1 MEEWRRLVEAGEAVL
16 PGAVRQEVL
25 SGIRRAEDFEEL
37 RKRLAAF
44 RDLPVTEADF
54 EEAARCFNRC
64 RAKGLVL
71 SAVDM
76 FICAIAIRRRLPL
89 FTLDGDFRRL
99 ARVLPLRL
107 HEVPAA
113 RGYESQAGG

>member
-16 PGAVRQEVL
+16 PGVIRQEVL
-25 SGIRRAEDFEEL
+25 SGIRREEDFEEL

-44 RDLPVTEADF
+44 RDVPVTEADF

-64 RAKGLVL
+64 RAKGLSL

-89 FTLDGDFRRL
+89 FTLDADFRRL

-107 HEVPAA
+107 HDAPSAHGHDP
-113 RGYESQAGG
+113 RAGA